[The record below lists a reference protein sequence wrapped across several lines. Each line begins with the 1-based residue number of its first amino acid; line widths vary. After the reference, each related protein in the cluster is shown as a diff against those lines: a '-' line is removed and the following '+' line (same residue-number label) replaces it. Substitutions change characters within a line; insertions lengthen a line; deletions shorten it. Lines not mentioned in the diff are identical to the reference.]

1 MAIARTYTTSPEA
14 PWKKPFALSDFGFRD
29 DSWPRGLTLGLEEF
43 NLTEA
48 YLELKVAFV
57 PCYRSHAYHESV
69 NLGLF
74 HRHNG
79 QNYLYATL
87 CGARQIKD
95 SEIQEFRSKLI
106 GSVDS
111 LFQLSPGHQHRD
123 LLKRGYEHCLA
134 MNNILGQGNN
144 GAFVVNVHYQELK
157 LHFKDDTNL
166 NHPIG
171 IPTDYRGLMANVR
184 GNLEVPCK

>member
-1 MAIARTYTTSPEA
+1 MEQNKTRYLVRFRA
-14 PWKKPFALSDFGFRD
+14 FNRD
-29 DSWPRGLTLGLEEF
+29 DKTLYTWDMYEGYPLKGINAKAPQEYTGVCDK
-43 NLTEA
+43 NLKDV
-48 YLELKVAFV
+48 YVGDI
-57 PCYRSHAYHESV
+57 V
-69 NLGLF
+69 N
-74 HRHNG
+74 HNG

-111 LFQLSPGHQHRD
+111 LFQHSPGHQHSD
-123 LLKRGYEHCLA
+123 LLKRGYERCFAL
-134 MNNILGQGNN
+134 NNILGQGNN

-171 IPTDYRGLMANVR
+171 MPTDYRGLMANVR